1 MKPFKNNKKV
11 FNRPAGMLLRLG
23 LSVFLLSAILFELG
37 CANVSYRRIT
47 TKADDEA
54 GEGIRYYDT
63 SPYIL
68 VQRDTN
74 SNWATSVLYLADH
87 TKQNQANAFSFLA
100 VNNTSLVFTNG
111 VMTDSTAA
119 TDSSA
124 VPAAIVQAAAQ
135 VALTATK
142 AVSSNPALIES
153 TSSELGEA
161 ERVPITLKDF
171 LNLNPMEINL
181 TKPTVFL
188 FKIVKVN
195 HDWGLVGASAP
206 DLDRVDVNAAK

>member
-1 MKPFKNNKKV
+1 
-11 FNRPAGMLLRLG
+11 MLLRLG

-87 TKQNQANAFSFLA
+87 TKKNQANAFSFLA
-100 VNNTSLVFTNG
+100 VNNTSLIFTNG

-171 LNLNPMEINL
+171 LNLNPMETNL